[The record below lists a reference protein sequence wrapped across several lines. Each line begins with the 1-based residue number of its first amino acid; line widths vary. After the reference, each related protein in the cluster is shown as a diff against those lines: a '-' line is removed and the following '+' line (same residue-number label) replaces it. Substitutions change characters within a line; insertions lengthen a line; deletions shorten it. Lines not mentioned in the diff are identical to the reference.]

1 MKISQFLKLMW
12 KKQSGHT
19 INILRTN
26 RGIDYIICD
35 DLKKKKCFIEH
46 QLIVRYTIQ

>member
-1 MKISQFLKLMW
+1 MKISKILKLMW

-35 DLKKKKCFIEH
+35 DLKKKCFIEH